1 MYSSHPIEYV
11 ILFVSKNSCPR
22 VLTHTCNSVCI
33 SKTKQHLFVCEYEHL
48 GTLIFTNKAVKYNK
62 KDSAAIRKHCYQHEH
77 NGRLDDFKVLGN
89 AVSNFHLQLKIL
101 KILKMKPSLNIA
113 RESILLYLFDNDYKA
128 RELNSD
134 LRTQ

>member
-1 MYSSHPIEYV
+1 M
-11 ILFVSKNSCPR
+11 
-22 VLTHTCNSVCI
+22 
-33 SKTKQHLFVCEYEHL
+33 
-48 GTLIFTNKAVKYNK
+48 GTLIFKDKALKYNK

-77 NGRLDDFKVLGN
+77 NGRLDNFKVLGN

-128 RELNSD
+128 RELNND